1 MLLGSAASLTGLV
14 TPLAVPESVWRAR
27 AQAHTERVR
36 QLLSPGFVPVGAVT
50 RGRRLVDL
58 HTFMRGMMRRA
69 WSGRVRDR
77 AGCGLQP
84 YMGKDKDME
93 RTDK

>member
-1 MLLGSAASLTGLV
+1 
-14 TPLAVPESVWRAR
+14 
-27 AQAHTERVR
+27 VR
-36 QLLSPGFVPVGAVT
+36 KVAVGAVA

-58 HTFMRGMMRRA
+58 HAFMRGMMRRA

-84 YMGKDKDME
+84 YMGNDKDMYGE
-93 RTDK
+93 NG